1 MTDQSGLAATVDFPP
16 GPSSGLRR
24 SGIRWRL
31 QSWAP
36 YGLVLP
42 VLVLIG
48 VFFLV
53 PLGLVAVYSFYTRT
67 AGGSMEAVFTLENY
81 IRAATR
87 PLYVKVFARTL
98 RLAVV
103 TTFISLLLSY
113 PFAYYL
119 ARLKSSRKGLL
130 LLLVIFPFW
139 TSIIVRSYAWLI
151 ILGSHGI
158 INSALTALGLPSVQL
173 LWNETGVIIGLVHI
187 LLPYMILPLY
197 ASLEGID
204 ISLEEAA
211 RTLGAGRWRTFWRI
225 TFPLSIPGAATGAV
239 LVFIITIGFYLTPAL
254 LGGPQ
259 QVVTP
264 MLIYEQ
270 VAILN
275 YPFAAALS
283 MLLLI
288 IVLILAGVFDR
299 FIGIDRLG
307 GIYG

>member
-1 MTDQSGLAATVDFPP
+1 MTEAAIEFPP
-16 GPSSGLRR
+16 AHRT
-24 SGIRWRL
+24 GIRWRL
-31 QSWAP
+31 HSLTP
-36 YGLVLP
+36 YGLLLP
-42 VLVLIG
+42 VLILIG

-67 AGGSMEAVFTLENY
+67 AGGSMEAVLTLENY
-81 IRAATR
+81 VRAATR
-87 PLYVKVFARTL
+87 PLYVKVFIRTL

-103 TTFISLLLSY
+103 TTFISLILSY
-113 PFAYYL
+113 PFSYYL
-119 ARLKSSRKGLL
+119 ARLKSGRKGLL

-151 ILGSHGI
+151 ILGGNGI
-158 INSALTALGLPSVQL
+158 INSTLEALGLPRTQL

-225 TFPLSIPGAATGAV
+225 TFPLSIPGAATGAI

-288 IVLILAGVFDR
+288 IVLILTGVFDR